1 MLDEMCASWGI
12 VGNEIQALLYS
23 RGHWSMNLIN
33 KHTYADSY
41 FESFSLVLCF
51 TLKVLQWRLS
61 ALLWLAVFVLCCCCL
76 ISLFAFFFSADC
88 WERPIGRVHPLWSR
102 VLQSVFERL
111 SDIITHLSHLQEETY
126 SPPVP
131 PPVHL
136 TSLWDHSWVL
146 LPLDHRPWC
155 WCYLLLNCVV
165 FLGFFFCV
173 RLCLDIKVL
182 SHSW

>member
-12 VGNEIQALLYS
+12 VSNEIQALLHS
-23 RGHWSMNLIN
+23 HGHWSMNLIN
-33 KHTYADSY
+33 KHAYADSY
-41 FESFSLVLCF
+41 FEGFSLVLCF

-61 ALLWLAVFVLCCCCL
+61 ALLWLAVFVLCCFLNFFVC
-76 ISLFAFFFSADC
+76 FFFLFFADR
-88 WERPIGRVHPLWSR
+88 WEQPIGRVHPLWSR

-146 LPLDHRPWC
+146 LPLDHRSWC

-165 FLGFFFCV
+165 GFFFVCAS
-173 RLCLDIKVL
+173 LDIKVF